1 MRLGKLADVL
11 NIGPEQADNVH
22 GTHDKSLIVLHETV
36 SPDISGWADVKSIS
50 SYLDNKD
57 YGIHGIVD
65 SEGHVAWAYGLGK
78 AIFYHA
84 ASSGSRGNGLVNTRG
99 IGIELVSKVMLQ
111 SSNMLERW
119 RIWWARTKQLHATAK
134 LVAWVSRVH
143 DIPLVDSD
151 SSVRGVTTHWEV
163 TQRWGVS
170 GGHTDCW
177 PKHRGGYFPKLR
189 IIRLAKY
196 YRALGY

>member
-1 MRLGKLADVL
+1 MRLGKLKGVL

-22 GTHDKSLIVLHETV
+22 GKSAKSLIVLHETV
-36 SPDISGWADVKSIS
+36 SSDIAGWADVKSIS
-50 SYLDNKD
+50 NYLDNKD

-65 SEGHVAWAYGLGK
+65 AEGNVAWAYGQGQ

-84 ASSGSRGNGLVNTRG
+84 ASSGSRGNGKVNTRG
-99 IGIELVSKVMLQ
+99 LGIELVSRVMME
-111 SSNMLERW
+111 SSSMLKRW
-119 RIWWARTKQLHATAK
+119 QIWWARTKQLHATAK

-151 SSVRGVTTHWEV
+151 SSRPGVTTHWEV
-163 TQRWGVS
+163 TQRWGVY

-177 PKHRGGYFPKLR
+177 PRHRGGYFPKLK
-189 IIRLAKY
+189 ILSLAKF
-196 YRALGY
+196 YRKLGY